1 MPVRHSSLPNFRHTH
16 IDLSHSSGWSG
27 SPTVFPP
34 ASIYRRCTPYK
45 HDIKPWYVPRD
56 SVIICLIFILSAS
69 NSISAGKQTDVMS
82 AVAAL
87 LDSSPTQPRISS
99 SGGTLPVASSPI
111 GRPLPPSGNT
121 PLFPLRDARWTS
133 DTSHEQSVL
142 AQQSERQRLEEDLPP
157 SSPESD
163 DSSDEDSEDEGNGD
177 IEGAQEEA
185 LGHADGAR
193 LAVEDTEIERKKY
206 EHRTHERGPHPNG
219 LSEQEIVRIHA
230 LVLVVGRRIGGLTG

>member
-1 MPVRHSSLPNFRHTH
+1 MPVCNTSLPNFHLSH
-16 IDLSHSSGWSG
+16 IDLSHSIGWSG

-34 ASIYRRCTPYK
+34 SSIYRRSTPYK
-45 HDIKPWYVPRD
+45 QDIKPWYVPRD

-69 NSISAGKQTDVMS
+69 SSVSAGKQTDVMS

-163 DSSDEDSEDEGNGD
+163 DSSDEDSEDEDSNEEPGEVSGRQDTKGKGVDRGEHGVIGD
-177 IEGAQEEA
+177 EGGYEGDTDRGSNQSSEYDDEYACEY
-185 LGHADGAR
+185 LDSVVFRR
-193 LAVEDTEIERKKY
+193 LI
-206 EHRTHERGPHPNG
+206 
-219 LSEQEIVRIHA
+219 
-230 LVLVVGRRIGGLTG
+230 LT

>member
-1 MPVRHSSLPNFRHTH
+1 
-16 IDLSHSSGWSG
+16 
-27 SPTVFPP
+27 
-34 ASIYRRCTPYK
+34 
-45 HDIKPWYVPRD
+45 
-56 SVIICLIFILSAS
+56 
-69 NSISAGKQTDVMS
+69 MS

-163 DSSDEDSEDEGNGD
+163 DSSDEDSSDEDSN
-177 IEGAQEEA
+177 EEP
-185 LGHADGAR
+185 GEVSGR
-193 LAVEDTEIERKKY
+193 QDTKVQHGSHY
-206 EHRTHERGPHPNG
+206 CHVAPVFVY
-219 LSEQEIVRIHA
+219 QA
-230 LVLVVGRRIGGLTG
+230 